1 MINYTDYVDMIKSR
15 ANKLSEK
22 YHIPFDELVSEGNLI
37 YCECLN
43 NYDIT
48 KASFSTYLYSM
59 LAYGMSDYCRYY
71 NSQVG
76 EGLSD
81 IVSPSDDDSFDENN
95 SILLS
100 YCDDRVTESNL
111 LEDAKS
117 RLSDKAYTIL
127 EYILSRKWERKGRVI
142 PCKHTVAKALDTSA
156 YLLTKYWN
164 ELAEY
169 WNTEGIALYC

>member
-22 YHIPFDELVSEGNLI
+22 YQIPFDELVSEGNLI

-71 NSQVG
+71 QSRRR
-76 EGLSD
+76 SD
-81 IVSPSDDDSFDENN
+81 SCFVRFR
-95 SILLS
+95 
-100 YCDDRVTESNL
+100 Y
-111 LEDAKS
+111 
-117 RLSDKAYTIL
+117 
-127 EYILSRKWERKGRVI
+127 
-142 PCKHTVAKALDTSA
+142 
-156 YLLTKYWN
+156 
-164 ELAEY
+164 
-169 WNTEGIALYC
+169 ALYRMSISSG